1 VNRRVAIVGGGVA
14 GLTAAY
20 FLRRGGAE
28 VILLESAEVGNAASV
43 GNAGWLCPAQAG
55 PLPEPGVVSDGIRSL
70 LDRDSALYFAPS
82 YLPRMLPWLV
92 RFAAHC
98 NVRDHRCGAHALGR
112 LGRRTFELTEML
124 VADGVDFELHR
135 DGLLVAAERE
145 QAARAF
151 LRGLA
156 PLRALGYRI
165 PDALL
170 DGPAVRALEPALSER
185 VSAGLLIEQHWHV
198 HPTTLMRGLARR
210 LREMGVVV
218 REGSE
223 VIALDGPNGAPVRVR
238 TSAGTHEADAVVLA
252 AGAWTPGVA
261 RGLGLRIPVQAGKGY
276 SFEIAPEQPLRHAV
290 LLIEPHVG
298 VSPLNGRVRLAG
310 TMEFSGVNARLDR
323 RRIESIV
330 RGAAPLLPSVARGE
344 IENPW
349 TGMRPIAPDGLPI
362 IGRSPRHP
370 NVYLATGYSMLGMT
384 LAAPAGEALA
394 RMILS
399 GERPAELDPF
409 TVERFA
415 GHRLRARRTPAPA

>member
-1 VNRRVAIVGGGVA
+1 VNRGVVVVGGGVA

-28 VILLESAEVGNAASV
+28 VTVLESARVGAAASA

-55 PLPEPGVVSDGIRSL
+55 PLPEPGVVTDGIRTM
-70 LDRDSALYFAPS
+70 LDRNSALYFAPS
-82 YLPRMLPWLV
+82 HLPRMLPWLV

-98 NVRDHRCGAHALGR
+98 NARDHRRGADALGR
-112 LGRRTFELTEML
+112 LGRRTFELTEL
-124 VADGVDFELHR
+124 LLADGVDFELHR
-135 DGLLVAAERE
+135 QGLLVAAESER
-145 QAARAF
+145 AASTF

-156 PLRALGYRI
+156 PLRALGYHI
-165 PDALL
+165 PDAPL
-170 DGPAVRALEPALSER
+170 DGPAVRELEPALSDR
-185 VSAGLLIEQHWHV
+185 VAAGLLIEQHWHV
-198 HPTTLMRGLARR
+198 HPTTLTRGLARR
-210 LREMGVVV
+210 LREMGVAVEEGTEVV
-218 REGSE
+218 E
-223 VIALDGPNGAPVRVR
+223 LDGPNGAPVRVR
-238 TSAGTHEADAVVLA
+238 TSAGSHEADAVVLA

-261 RGLGLRIPVQAGKGY
+261 RGLGLRVPVQAGKGY
-276 SFEIAPEQPLRHAV
+276 SFEIALEEPLRRSV
-290 LLIEPHVG
+290 LLREAHVG

-330 RGAAPLLPSVARGE
+330 RGAARLLPGVARGE

-349 TGMRPIAPDGLPI
+349 SGMRPIAPDGLPI

-394 RMILS
+394 RLILT
-399 GERPAELDPF
+399 GERPTELDPF
-409 TVERFA
+409 GVERFA
-415 GHRLRARRTPAPA
+415 GRRLRAARNGS

>member
-28 VILLESAEVGNAASV
+28 VTVLESARVGAAASC
-43 GNAGWLCPAQAG
+43 GNAGWVCPAQAG
-55 PLPEPGVVSDGIRSL
+55 PLPEPGVVTDGIRSM
-70 LDRDSALYFAPS
+70 LDRDSAVYFAPS
-82 YLPRMLPWLV
+82 HLPRMLPWLV

-98 NVRDHRCGAHALGR
+98 NARDHRRGSHALGR
-112 LGRRTFELTEML
+112 LGRRTFELTEVL
-124 VADGVDFELHR
+124 LADGVDFELHR
-135 DGLLVAAERE
+135 QGLLVAAESE
-145 QAARAF
+145 QGARAY

-165 PDALL
+165 PDEPL
-170 DGPAVRALEPALSER
+170 DGAAVHALEPALSER
-185 VSAGLLIEQHWHV
+185 VSAGVLIEEHWHV
-198 HPTTLMRGLARR
+198 QPSTLMRGLDRR
-210 LREMGVVV
+210 IREMGVVV
-218 REGSE
+218 EEGSE
-223 VIALDGPNGAPVRVR
+223 VVALDGPNGSPVRVR
-238 TSAGTHEADAVVLA
+238 TSAGSHEADAVVLA

-276 SFEIAPEQPLRHAV
+276 SFELALEEPVRHAV
-290 LLIEPHVG
+290 LLREPHVG

-330 RGAAPLLPSVARGE
+330 RSAARMLPGVAHGE
-344 IENPW
+344 IDNLW
-349 TGMRPIAPDGLPI
+349 SGMRPIAPDGLPI
-362 IGRSPRHP
+362 VGRSPRHP

-394 RMILS
+394 RLILT

-415 GHRLRARRTPAPA
+415 GHRLRARRNGA